1 MAKDFINSLLPF
13 IISLTVL
20 FFLWGLFQM
29 VRASDG
35 EAREEAKGY
44 VIWAIIALFV
54 MVSVWG
60 LVNVLVRSFRLDNS
74 APPLPTVR
82 DVI

>member
-13 IISLTVL
+13 IISLTAL

-29 VRASDG
+29 VRSTDDS
-35 EAREEAKGY
+35 AREEARVY
-44 VIWAIIALFV
+44 VTWAIIALFV

-74 APPLPTVR
+74 APPLPVIR
-82 DVI
+82 DVY